1 MKKLNNNIPFQAKW
15 VGFSVLFTCLVFLVC
30 GQVNVT
36 NTNNASSLAQKLSGP
51 GVTVSN
57 ATVQCENQQSGI
69 FKANS
74 SNLGLDSG
82 IVLTTGRAGTT
93 FPFYGVNGN
102 EYNLANFN
110 HGNGGDPDLT
120 VLAGTTTHDRCIL
133 EFDFKANG
141 DTIYFQYLFGS
152 EEYPAYN
159 CANYNDVFG
168 FYISGPG
175 YPSPLNLALIP
186 GTNIPVS
193 INSINNGVISAGG
206 NIANCTSMG
215 PGSPFTSMYNTN
227 VNGTTTTYS
236 GFTDLLTSKASILP
250 CSTYHLK
257 LAIADGFDNI
267 IDSGVFLKA
276 GSLTS
281 NTFELETLTD
291 SLLNNQP
298 YVYEGCD
305 SAIIQIKRKFVQNSS
320 VYADTVNMVISGTA
334 ISGVDYPP
342 LQTTFVF
349 TANPNDTIKTIY
361 LEAFNDL
368 ITEGTEI
375 VKLSI
380 FDNCSTPVDSLSFFI
395 KDPPKIQLYNNDTS
409 VCLGKSVQGN
419 LVADPGFTFSW
430 TPTTGVSNPTSINPT
445 FTPTVTTTYKVT
457 AQYGN
462 CDPIK
467 DSFKITI
474 LPLPVQN
481 ISVTNPLCA
490 GQTNGSLYITS
501 SSTPSPLSF
510 MLQPG
515 NVGAS
520 GSPATFSNLGIGV
533 YTVTVTNGNS
543 CSKTNTATLVMPSTM
558 SWTQTSATSIPCNSG
573 NIGQITS
580 SASGGT
586 GVKTYSIFPGNTSNT
601 SGTFNNL
608 AAGTYTI
615 TVADANNCSLTTTI
629 SVTQNQGLSWVSV
642 NSSNVFCFG
651 FTDGS
656 ISVQATGT
664 SSNITYALTPG
675 GVINTTGVFNNLG
688 TNTYTV
694 TASDPGGCTLSTQVI
709 VTSPPGGLVFNSAT
723 ATNLNCANQP
733 IGTIS
738 ITASGGT
745 APLTYLRQPGN
756 VSNSSGNFTAL
767 TFGTYT
773 ISVTD
778 ANGCSLSTTVVVT
791 SPPAITYTITVTPP
805 TCVPGNNG
813 MVVINAT
820 GGVPGYTYSLGGPY
834 QSSNTYTNVTFGP
847 QTVYIKDA
855 NGCTKSYAINPPN
868 PSPITITHS
877 TLQLTCTDSITDIV
891 VTANNGVPP
900 YQYTLLPQNITNATG
915 TFYNYGQGTYT
926 VNVLDAVGCSK
937 SVIVSL
943 VPPQLTWQQFLVANI
958 PCTGIGSGSLSC
970 AIQGGTQPISF
981 HLTPPN
987 ITNSTGTFT
996 NLSVNQYTV
1005 LATDATGCTVQ
1016 SVFNVVVSPPF
1027 SFPTPGITNVNC
1039 YGVNS
1044 GIIQVIPS
1052 GGVNP
1057 FSYIIQPT
1065 GVTNSNGVFNGL
1077 AAGTYTISATDGS
1090 GCSNSISATVTQNPL
1105 ITIAVNTIPPNCS
1118 PGGNGS
1124 ISVNPS
1130 GGSGTFTYKLN
1141 TGAYQNGNVF
1151 GSLNNGIYTITVK
1164 DGLNCTKSTVVQLQ
1178 NPSYPTITAL
1188 NPSLIICNGGTS
1200 TLTTVVSG
1208 ATNPVTYSISPGL
1221 QTNNTGIFSGLTA
1234 NTYTVLVSDGNN
1246 CTTSSTVTIT
1256 QSPVMSWLN
1265 TSMTPI
1271 TCNGQ
1276 GNGQIAVTASG
1287 GNGAY
1292 VYTRTPGNMSN
1303 ASGVFTGLSNITYVI
1318 SATDANGCTLTTAI
1332 AVTQPNFLSWTGQYN
1347 TNILCHGQNTGAIQN
1362 ALNGGTPPYN
1372 YTLNPGAIT
1381 NTTGQFA
1388 NLSAGNYTLTGTDA
1402 NGCSIVTT
1410 VNLSQPSL
1418 LQITNLSNTIP
1429 SCVPGNDGTIS
1440 VSVSGGSPAYQYSLN
1455 NGANQVS
1462 STFQNIG
1469 VSVYTITV
1477 TDINGCQASSTIN
1490 VINPGVPSF
1499 SSFNS
1504 QNLAC
1509 YNIPTGS
1516 VNAIAS
1522 GGTGQ
1527 LTYAIQPL
1535 GVTNLSGSF
1544 SALAANNYTVSVT
1557 DGNGCSATSNVI
1569 ISQPPQLL
1577 WDSVDNRDVSCYNG
1591 SNGLVTS
1598 SASGGTGTLSYYLAP
1613 VGIQN
1618 LSGAFFGLGTG
1629 SYTLSVTDSNGCS
1642 IQSAFAINQFPQIVW
1657 SNPQIQTVSC
1667 YGGSNG
1673 GFTITASGGAG
1684 SFDYQLLPG
1693 GPNNTNGQFNNLSAG
1708 TYTVLTTDANN
1719 CAVTTSVTVTQ
1730 PNPVSV
1736 SNVVPTFA
1744 TCNPGCDGSANIS
1757 GTGGTGPYQYAIN
1770 GGTYQSSSTFS
1781 NLCSGG
1787 YTVTIKDA
1795 NNCTATSLFT
1805 ITTANGPSAIQVN
1818 PLPATCHGLSN
1829 GSMTVVITGANG
1841 LLNYLLQPGAIANT
1855 YGAFAGLSAGTYTVL
1870 ATDASGCTISSIASI
1885 NQPAPFLIDS
1895 FTLNHLTC
1903 FGGNNGSFSTFVS
1916 GGTTGFTYSLNP
1928 SGATN
1933 NNGNF
1938 SALTAGTFTVQVS
1951 DANGCTTVST
1961 STLNQP
1967 LPVNLSIDSSKQIT
1981 CFNGNNGAIYL
1992 SATGGNGSFSFTLQN
2007 PISSNNNGQFTAL
2020 SAGTYTATATDI
2032 SGCTGSIVM
2041 SLTQPPLLQISSLSS
2056 TIPSCIPGNDA
2067 MITVTAAGGTSPFSY
2082 SINGGTFQSANT
2094 FNTIGIGNYLI
2105 TVKDTNG
2112 CTVSSNI
2119 AVTSPNSPTITSMSA
2134 TLATCNPGCDGTISV
2149 TASGGTGALQYA
2161 INGGALQNNI
2171 LFNNL
2176 CANNY
2181 TVVVSD
2187 VVGCTYSS
2195 QISVNTVNG
2204 PVLSNV
2210 AVNQIPCYGAANGS
2224 ISLTV
2229 SGGTSPLNYTLN
2241 PGSITNN
2248 NGVFNA
2254 LTPNNYTVQVV
2265 DANGCTIVTAATI
2278 GQPTQM
2284 QFSNVS
2290 STSALCNGVNN
2301 GSISF
2306 VFSGGTGTSNFT
2318 ILPAGTFTA
2327 PNAFTGLAGN
2337 QIYTLTATD
2346 ANGCTVSSTKTVAQ
2360 PPSLII
2366 DSVSS
2371 TAVTCNGANNG
2382 SIQISASGGSGQ
2394 ITYTMTPGGL
2404 SNTTGTFI
2412 NLPGNVFT
2420 ITATDVN
2427 GCSISTS
2434 VSIQNPSS
2442 LLIAN
2447 ASATDVICYGQNNAS
2462 ISLLAGGGIGMI
2474 SYQLLP
2480 VNITNSTGQFPA
2492 LGPGTYDAIAFDAN
2506 GCSDTV
2512 QLIVNEPSLVQFTS
2526 VVANGVLCF
2535 GQNNGALTVAAA
2547 GGVGVITYT
2556 VQPGGQSNTTG
2567 IFNSLSGN
2575 QTYTVTAS
2583 DINGCTT
2590 VTTVFVV
2597 LPSAMSIDSINQINV
2612 DCFGA
2617 GNGMVLM
2624 TVSGGTGQINY
2635 ALNPGAV
2642 INQSGIFSNLIGN
2655 GYVVTATD
2663 ANGCTLSTSFNVTEP
2678 TALQFNIASS
2688 TNIICFG
2695 QVNGSVSVA
2704 ANGGIPSYT
2713 YSLNPGNLSNQSG
2726 SFSGLLAN
2734 VYTTTVTDA
2743 NNCTLSTTLV
2753 VIEPPL
2759 VKFDSVQKQDV
2770 KCFGQSNGSIQAY
2783 ASGGVGPLN
2792 YSITP
2797 QPSTNTTGLF
2807 NGLSIGSYTITISDT
2822 KGCTTATTVNIFQ
2835 PQPLVETLV
2844 STSNVTCYGGNDGSI
2859 VVSASGGTQPYLFNL
2874 QPVNVSSSLGNY
2886 PAVSAGVFTMYVGDN
2901 NGCQDSIPG
2910 IVITQP
2916 NPIVFT
2922 SVTHEDITCYYD
2934 TTGSISVQAQG
2945 GTGALVFTLTPQKGI
2960 QSSWGQFDNL
2970 SGGPYTVT
2978 AIDASGC
2985 TVTTLVVIKQNLEIL
3000 ASDVQL
3006 NQPIC
3011 HGDANGSI
3019 YISAVG
3025 GVPPLSYSMNGG
3037 PFINPG
3043 IYLNLVAGTYAFTI
3057 MDALGCVKDTSLIL
3071 TEPDIVHGDIE
3082 IEDIRCPGKADG
3094 IVRVKGTGG
3103 RGDYTYY
3110 LKPGLQF
3117 NKNGNFYHV
3126 EVGEY
3131 TLTVKDSSNCI
3142 FDTVIF
3148 IKEADNAMSLNF
3160 EKKNLG
3166 CFGFGNE
3173 GWAQVKVSGGTP
3185 PFTYAWNTI
3194 PVMTEARIENLRY
3207 GYYQVNV
3214 TDANG
3219 CEISDKVYIEPGPCC
3234 EEVYLPNAFSPNN
3247 DGNNDEW
3254 RVVTSVGLELIQL
3267 VIYNRWGNKVWETY
3281 DVANGWDGTYKGDKM
3296 DTETY
3301 FYLFRYKCLHDGKN
3315 YTKKGDII
3323 LLR

>member
-1 MKKLNNNIPFQAKW
+1 MKKLNYNIPFQAKRL
-15 VGFSVLFTCLVFLVC
+15 GFSLILACLALLVH
-30 GQVNVT
+30 GQVSVI

-69 FKANS
+69 FTVVT

-93 FPFYGVNGN
+93 LPFYGVNGN

-141 DTIYFQYLFGS
+141 DTVYFQYLFGS

-168 FYISGPG
+168 FFISGPG
-175 YPSPLNLALIP
+175 YATPLNLALIP

-281 NTFELETLTD
+281 NSFELETLTD
-291 SLLNNQP
+291 SVLNNQP
-298 YVYEGCD
+298 YVHEGCD
-305 SAIIQIKRKFVQNSS
+305 SAIIKIKRKFVQNSS
-320 VYADTVNMVISGTA
+320 VYADTVNMVITGTA
-334 ISGVDYPP
+334 TNGVDYPP
-342 LQTTFVF
+342 VQTTFVF

-361 LEAFNDL
+361 IEAFNDL

-375 VKLSI
+375 VKLAI
-380 FDNCSTPVDSLSFFI
+380 FDNCSNPVDSLSFLV

-409 VCLGKSVQGN
+409 ICLGKSVQGN

-430 TPTTGVSNPTSINPT
+430 TPTTGVSNPTSMNPT

-656 ISVQATGT
+656 ITVQATGT

-675 GVINTTGVFNNLG
+675 GTSNTTGVFNNLG

-694 TASDPGGCTLSTQVI
+694 TASDPGGCTLSTSVV

-738 ITASGGT
+738 VTASGGT

-767 TFGTYT
+767 TFGTYS

-813 MVVINAT
+813 VVVINAT

-868 PSPITITHS
+868 PSPITITNS

-915 TFYNYGQGTYT
+915 TFYNFGQGTYT
-926 VNVLDAVGCSK
+926 VKVLDAVGCSK
-937 SVIVSL
+937 SIIVSL
-943 VPPQLTWQQFLVANI
+943 VPPQLTWQQFLVSNI
-958 PCTGIGSGSLSC
+958 PCTGIGSGSLAC

-981 HLTPPN
+981 NLTPPN
-987 ITNSTGTFT
+987 ITNSTGTFN

-1016 SVFNVVVSPPF
+1016 SVFNIVVSPPF
-1027 SFPTPGITNVNC
+1027 SFPTPNITNVNC
-1039 YGVNS
+1039 FSFNS
-1044 GIIQVIPS
+1044 GVIQVIPS
-1052 GGVNP
+1052 GGINP

-1065 GVTNSNGVFNGL
+1065 AVTNTNGVFTGL

-1090 GCSNSISATVTQNPL
+1090 GCSNSVSATVTQNPL
-1105 ITIAVNTIPPNCS
+1105 ITIAINTIPPNCS

-1124 ISVNPS
+1124 ITVNPS

-1141 TGAYQNGNVF
+1141 TGSYQNGNVF
-1151 GSLNNGIYTITVK
+1151 GSLNNGTYTITVK
-1164 DGLNCTKSTVVQLQ
+1164 DGVNCTKSTIVQLQ

-1188 NPSLIICNGGTS
+1188 NPSLIVCNGGTS
-1200 TLTTVVSG
+1200 TLTTVVNG
-1208 ATNPVTYSISPGL
+1208 ATNPVSYSISPNP

-1256 QSPVMSWLN
+1256 QSPAMSWLN
-1265 TSMTPI
+1265 TTMTPI

-1276 GNGQIAVTASG
+1276 GNGQIAVTANG

-1292 VYTRTPGNMSN
+1292 TYTRTPGNMSN
-1303 ASGVFTGLSNITYVI
+1303 SSGVFTGLSNITYVI

-1347 TNILCHGQNTGAIQN
+1347 TNILCHGQSTGAIQN
-1362 ALNGGTPPYN
+1362 AINGGTPPYN
-1372 YTLNPGAIT
+1372 YTLNPGALT
-1381 NTTGQFA
+1381 NNTGQFN
-1388 NLSAGNYTLTGTDA
+1388 NLNAGNYTLTGTDA

-1410 VNLSQPSL
+1410 VNLNQPAL
-1418 LQITNLSNTIP
+1418 LQISNLSNTIP

-1440 VSVSGGSPAYQYSLN
+1440 VSVSGGLPAYQYSLN

-1469 VSVYTITV
+1469 VSVYTVTV
-1477 TDINGCQASSTIN
+1477 TDFNGCQASSTIN

-1499 SSFNS
+1499 SSFNA

-1535 GVTNLSGSF
+1535 GLSNLNGNF

-1618 LSGAFFGLGTG
+1618 FSGSFFGLGTG
-1629 SYTLSVTDSNGCS
+1629 NYTLSVTDSNGCS
-1642 IQSAFAINQFPQIVW
+1642 IQSAFAINQFPQILW

-1667 YGGSNG
+1667 HGGSNG
-1673 GFTITASGGAG
+1673 GFTTTASGGAG
-1684 SFDYQLLPG
+1684 SFDYQLLPA
-1693 GPNNTNGQFNNLSAG
+1693 GPNNTNGQFSNLSAG
-1708 TYTVLTTDANN
+1708 TYTILTTDANN
-1719 CAVTTSVTVTQ
+1719 CTATTAVTVTQ

-1744 TCNPGCDGSANIS
+1744 TCNPGCDGSANIT
-1757 GTGGTGPYQYAIN
+1757 GTGGTGPYQFAIN
-1770 GGTYQSSSTFS
+1770 GGTYQTSSAFS

-1818 PLPATCHGLSN
+1818 PLPATCNGLSN

-1841 LLNYLLQPGAIANT
+1841 TVNYLLQPGAVTNT
-1855 YGAFAGLSAGTYTVL
+1855 NGAFVGLSAGSYTVL

-1885 NQPAPFLIDS
+1885 NQPATFLIDS
-1895 FTLNHLTC
+1895 FALNQITC

-1916 GGTTGFTYSLNP
+1916 GGSSGFTYSLIP

-1951 DANGCTTVST
+1951 DANGCTTVSST
-1961 STLNQP
+1961 TLNQP
-1967 LPVNLSIDSSKQIT
+1967 LPVNLSMDSSSQIA
-1981 CFNGNNGAIYL
+1981 CYNGNNGAIYL

-2007 PISSNNNGQFTAL
+2007 PLSTNNNGQFTSL

-2032 SGCTGSIVM
+2032 SGCTGSTVM
-2041 SLTQPPLLQISSLSS
+2041 TLTQPPLLQITSLSA

-2082 SINGGTFQSANT
+2082 SINGGTYQTANT
-2094 FNTIGIGNYLI
+2094 FNAIGIGNYII
-2105 TVKDTNG
+2105 TIKDAND

-2134 TLATCNPGCDGTISV
+2134 TLATCNPGCDASISL

-2161 INGGALQNNI
+2161 INGGAFQNNTV
-2171 LFNNL
+2171 FNNL

-2204 PVLSNV
+2204 PVLTNV

-2241 PGSITNN
+2241 PGSVVNN

-2254 LTPNNYTVQVV
+2254 LSPNTYNVQVV
-2265 DANGCTIVTAATI
+2265 DANGCSIVTATTI
-2278 GQPTQM
+2278 VQPTQM

-2327 PNAFTGLAGN
+2327 PNSFTGLAGN
-2337 QIYTLTATD
+2337 QTYTLTATD
-2346 ANGCTVSSTKTVAQ
+2346 ANGCTVSAINTVAQ

-2404 SNTTGTFI
+2404 SNTTGTFV
-2412 NLPGNVFT
+2412 NLPGNIFT
-2420 ITATDVN
+2420 ITATDAN

-2434 VSIQNPSS
+2434 VSIINPSS

-2447 ASATDVICYGQNNAS
+2447 ASATDVICFGQNNGS

-2480 VNITNSTGQFPA
+2480 VNVSNSTGQFPA
-2492 LGPGTYDAIAFDAN
+2492 LGPGTYDAVALDAN

-2512 QLIVNEPSLVQFTS
+2512 QLIVNEPALVQFTS
-2526 VVANGVLCF
+2526 VIANGVLCS

-2547 GGVGVITYT
+2547 GGVGVISYT

-2583 DINGCTT
+2583 DVNGCTT

-2597 LPSAMSIDSINQINV
+2597 LPSAMSIDSVNQINV

-2624 TVSGGTGQINY
+2624 TVSGGTGLINY
-2635 ALNPGAV
+2635 ALNPGAI
-2642 INQSGIFSNLIGN
+2642 INQTGIFSNLNGN
-2655 GYVVTATD
+2655 VYVITATD
-2663 ANGCTLSTSFNVTEP
+2663 ANGCSLSTTFNVTEP
-2678 TALQFNIASS
+2678 TALQFSTAAS

-2695 QVNGSVSVA
+2695 QVNGSVSVTA
-2704 ANGGIPSYT
+2704 SGGVSSYT
-2713 YSLNPGNLSNQSG
+2713 YSMNPGNLSNQNG
-2726 SFSGLLAN
+2726 SFTGLLSN

-2759 VKFDSVQKQDV
+2759 VKFDSVQKQNV
-2770 KCFGQSNGSIQAY
+2770 KCFGQSNASIQAF

-2807 NGLSIGSYTITISDT
+2807 NGLPTGSYTITISDS
-2822 KGCTTATTVNIFQ
+2822 KGCTAMTTVNIFQ

-2886 PAVSAGVFTMYVGDN
+2886 PAVSAGVYTMYVSDF

-2916 NPIVFT
+2916 TPIVFT

-2985 TVTTLVVIKQNLEIL
+2985 TVTTLVVIKQNLEIV

-3025 GVPPLSYSMNGG
+3025 GVAPLTYSMNGG

-3082 IEDIRCPGKADG
+3082 IEDILCPGKADG

-3103 RGDYTYY
+3103 RADYTYY
-3110 LKPGLQF
+3110 LKPGLKL
-3117 NKNGNFYHV
+3117 NKNGNFYNL

-3131 TLTVKDSSNCI
+3131 TLTVKDSSNCV
-3142 FDTVIF
+3142 FDTVIQ

-3160 EKKNLG
+3160 DKKNLG

-3173 GWAQVKVSGGTP
+3173 GWAEVKVSGGTP
-3185 PFTYAWNTI
+3185 PFTYAWNTS
-3194 PVMTEARIENLRY
+3194 PVMTDARIENLRY

-3214 TDANG
+3214 SDANG
-3219 CEISDKVYIEPGPCC
+3219 CEVSDKVYIEPGPCC

-3247 DGNNDEW
+3247 DGKNDEW

-3281 DVANGWDGTYKGDKM
+3281 DIAKGWDGTYRGDKM

>member
-1 MKKLNNNIPFQAKW
+1 MKKLNYNIPFQAKR
-15 VGFSVLFTCLVFLVC
+15 VGFSLILACLALLVH
-30 GQVNVT
+30 GQVSVI

-69 FKANS
+69 FTVVT

-93 FPFYGVNGN
+93 LPFYGVNGN

-141 DTIYFQYLFGS
+141 DTVYFQYLFGS

-168 FYISGPG
+168 FFISGPG
-175 YPSPLNLALIP
+175 YATPLNLALIP

-291 SLLNNQP
+291 SVLNNQP
-298 YVYEGCD
+298 YVHEGCD
-305 SAIIQIKRKFVQNSS
+305 SAIIKIKRKFVQNSS
-320 VYADTVNMVISGTA
+320 VYADTVNMVITGTA
-334 ISGVDYPP
+334 TNGVDYPP
-342 LQTTFVF
+342 VQTTFVF

-361 LEAFNDL
+361 IEAFNDL

-375 VKLSI
+375 VKLAI
-380 FDNCSTPVDSLSFFI
+380 FDNCSNPVDSLSFLV

-409 VCLGKSVQGN
+409 ICLGKSVQGN

-430 TPTTGVSNPTSINPT
+430 TPTTGVSNPTSMNPT

-656 ISVQATGT
+656 ITVQATGT

-675 GVINTTGVFNNLG
+675 GTSNTTGVFNNLG

-694 TASDPGGCTLSTQVI
+694 TASDPGGCTLSTSVV

-738 ITASGGT
+738 VTASGGT

-767 TFGTYT
+767 TFGTYS

-813 MVVINAT
+813 VVVINAT

-868 PSPITITHS
+868 PSPITITNS

-915 TFYNYGQGTYT
+915 TFYNFGQGTYT
-926 VNVLDAVGCSK
+926 VKVLDAVGCSK
-937 SVIVSL
+937 SIIVSL
-943 VPPQLTWQQFLVANI
+943 VPPQLTWQQFLVSNI
-958 PCTGIGSGSLSC
+958 PCTGIGSGSLAC

-981 HLTPPN
+981 NLTPPN
-987 ITNSTGTFT
+987 ITNSTGIFN

-1016 SVFNVVVSPPF
+1016 SVFNIVVSPPF
-1027 SFPTPGITNVNC
+1027 SFPTPNITNVNC
-1039 YGVNS
+1039 FSFNS
-1044 GIIQVIPS
+1044 GVIQVIPS
-1052 GGVNP
+1052 GGINP

-1065 GVTNSNGVFNGL
+1065 AVTNTNGVFTGL

-1090 GCSNSISATVTQNPL
+1090 GCSNSVSATVTQNPL
-1105 ITIAVNTIPPNCS
+1105 ITIAINTIPPNCS

-1124 ISVNPS
+1124 ITVNPS

-1141 TGAYQNGNVF
+1141 TGSYQNGNVF
-1151 GSLNNGIYTITVK
+1151 GSLNNGTYTITVK
-1164 DGLNCTKSTVVQLQ
+1164 DGVNCTKSTIVQLQ

-1188 NPSLIICNGGTS
+1188 NPSLIVCNGGTS
-1200 TLTTVVSG
+1200 TLTTVVNG
-1208 ATNPVTYSISPGL
+1208 ATNPVSYSISPNP

-1256 QSPVMSWLN
+1256 QSPAMSWLN
-1265 TSMTPI
+1265 TTMTPI

-1276 GNGQIAVTASG
+1276 GNGQIAVTANG

-1292 VYTRTPGNMSN
+1292 TYTRTPGNMSN
-1303 ASGVFTGLSNITYVI
+1303 SSGVFTGLSNITYVI

-1347 TNILCHGQNTGAIQN
+1347 TNILCHGQSTGAIQN
-1362 ALNGGTPPYN
+1362 AINGGTPPYN
-1372 YTLNPGAIT
+1372 YTLNPGALT
-1381 NTTGQFA
+1381 NNTGQFN
-1388 NLSAGNYTLTGTDA
+1388 NLNAGNYTLTGTDA

-1410 VNLSQPSL
+1410 VNLNQPAL
-1418 LQITNLSNTIP
+1418 LQISNLSNTIP

-1440 VSVSGGSPAYQYSLN
+1440 VSVSGGLPAYQYSLN

-1469 VSVYTITV
+1469 VSVYTVTV
-1477 TDINGCQASSTIN
+1477 TDFNGCQASSTIN

-1499 SSFNS
+1499 SSFNA

-1535 GVTNLSGSF
+1535 GLSNLNGNF

-1618 LSGAFFGLGTG
+1618 FSGSFFGLGTG
-1629 SYTLSVTDSNGCS
+1629 NYTLSVTDSNGCS
-1642 IQSAFAINQFPQIVW
+1642 IQSAFAINQFPQILW

-1667 YGGSNG
+1667 HGGSNG
-1673 GFTITASGGAG
+1673 GFTTTASGGAG
-1684 SFDYQLLPG
+1684 SFDYQLLPA
-1693 GPNNTNGQFNNLSAG
+1693 GPNNTNGQFSNLSAG
-1708 TYTVLTTDANN
+1708 TYTILTTDANN
-1719 CAVTTSVTVTQ
+1719 CTATTAVTVTQ

-1744 TCNPGCDGSANIS
+1744 TCNPGCDGSANIT
-1757 GTGGTGPYQYAIN
+1757 GTGGTGPYQFAIN
-1770 GGTYQSSSTFS
+1770 GGTYQTSYAFS

-1818 PLPATCHGLSN
+1818 PLPATCNGLSN

-1841 LLNYLLQPGAIANT
+1841 TVNYLLQPGAVTNT
-1855 YGAFAGLSAGTYTVL
+1855 NGAFVGLSAGSYTVL

-1885 NQPAPFLIDS
+1885 NQPATFLIDS
-1895 FTLNHLTC
+1895 FALNQITC

-1916 GGTTGFTYSLNP
+1916 GGSSGFTYSLIP

-1951 DANGCTTVST
+1951 DANGCTTLSST
-1961 STLNQP
+1961 TLLQP
-1967 LPVNLSIDSSKQIT
+1967 LPVNLSMDSSNQIA
-1981 CFNGNNGAIYL
+1981 CYNGNNGAIYL

-2007 PISSNNNGQFTAL
+2007 PLSTNNNGQFTSL

-2032 SGCTGSIVM
+2032 SGCTGSTVM
-2041 SLTQPPLLQISSLSS
+2041 TLTQPPLLQITSLSA

-2082 SINGGTFQSANT
+2082 SINGGTYQTANT
-2094 FNTIGIGNYLI
+2094 FNAIGIGNYII
-2105 TVKDTNG
+2105 TIKDAND

-2134 TLATCNPGCDGTISV
+2134 TLATCNPGCDASISL

-2161 INGGALQNNI
+2161 INGGAFQNNTV
-2171 LFNNL
+2171 FNNL

-2204 PVLSNV
+2204 PVLTNV

-2241 PGSITNN
+2241 PGSVVNN

-2254 LTPNNYTVQVV
+2254 LSPNTYNVQVV
-2265 DANGCTIVTAATI
+2265 DANGCSIVTAATI
-2278 GQPTQM
+2278 VQPTQM

-2327 PNAFTGLAGN
+2327 PNSFTGLAGN
-2337 QIYTLTATD
+2337 QTYTLTATD
-2346 ANGCTVSSTKTVAQ
+2346 ANGCTVSAINTVAQ

-2404 SNTTGTFI
+2404 SNTTGTFV
-2412 NLPGNVFT
+2412 NLPGNIFT
-2420 ITATDVN
+2420 ITATDAN

-2434 VSIQNPSS
+2434 VSIINPSS

-2447 ASATDVICYGQNNAS
+2447 ASATDVICFGQNNGS

-2480 VNITNSTGQFPA
+2480 VNISNSTGQFPA

-2512 QLIVNEPSLVQFTS
+2512 QLIVNEPALVQFTS
-2526 VVANGVLCF
+2526 VVANGVLCS

-2547 GGVGVITYT
+2547 GGVGVISYT

-2583 DINGCTT
+2583 DVNGCTT

-2597 LPSAMSIDSINQINV
+2597 LPSAMSIDSVNQINV

-2624 TVSGGTGQINY
+2624 TVSGGTGLINY
-2635 ALNPGAV
+2635 ALNPGAI
-2642 INQSGIFSNLIGN
+2642 INQTGVFSNLNGN
-2655 GYVVTATD
+2655 VYVITATD
-2663 ANGCTLSTSFNVTEP
+2663 ANGCSLSTTFNVTEP
-2678 TALQFNIASS
+2678 TALQFSTAAS

-2695 QVNGSVSVA
+2695 QVNGSVSVTA
-2704 ANGGIPSYT
+2704 SGGVSSYT
-2713 YSLNPGNLSNQSG
+2713 YSMNPGNLSNQNG
-2726 SFSGLLAN
+2726 SFTGLLAN

-2759 VKFDSVQKQDV
+2759 VKFDSVQKQNV
-2770 KCFGQSNGSIQAY
+2770 KCFGQSNGSIQAF

-2807 NGLSIGSYTITISDT
+2807 NGLPTGSYTITISDS
-2822 KGCTTATTVNIFQ
+2822 KGCTAMTTVNIFQ

-2886 PAVSAGVFTMYVGDN
+2886 PAVSAGVYTMYVSDF

-2916 NPIVFT
+2916 TPILFT

-2985 TVTTLVVIKQNLEIL
+2985 TVTTLVVIKQNLEIV

-3019 YISAVG
+3019 YISALG
-3025 GVPPLSYSMNGG
+3025 GVAPLTYSMNGG

-3103 RGDYTYY
+3103 RADYTYY
-3110 LKPGLQF
+3110 LKPGLNF
-3117 NKNGNFYHV
+3117 NKNGNFYNL

-3131 TLTVKDSSNCI
+3131 TLTVKDSSNCV
-3142 FDTVIF
+3142 FDTVIQ

-3160 EKKNLG
+3160 DKKNLG

-3173 GWAQVKVSGGTP
+3173 GWAEVKVSGGTP
-3185 PFTYAWNTI
+3185 PFTYAWNTS
-3194 PVMTEARIENLRY
+3194 PVMTDARIENLRY

-3214 TDANG
+3214 SDANG
-3219 CEISDKVYIEPGPCC
+3219 CEVSDKVYIEPGPCC

-3247 DGNNDEW
+3247 DGKNDEW